1 LGARSVGANLALRP
15 AKDGFTDQ
23 TAGIVGG
30 EHVLDIDLGDIDAR
44 PVRGEMVPSGLAP
57 LSEIVESGFGLR
69 LALDTLS
76 RRFGKWRKSEQA
88 G

>member
-1 LGARSVGANLALRP
+1 L
-15 AKDGFTDQ
+15 TDP
-23 TAGIVGG
+23 TAGAVGG

-44 PVRGEMVPSGLAP
+44 PVRSEMVPSGLAP
-57 LSEIVESGFGLR
+57 ISEIVESGFGLR

-76 RRFGKWRKSEQA
+76 RRFGKGRNSTQA